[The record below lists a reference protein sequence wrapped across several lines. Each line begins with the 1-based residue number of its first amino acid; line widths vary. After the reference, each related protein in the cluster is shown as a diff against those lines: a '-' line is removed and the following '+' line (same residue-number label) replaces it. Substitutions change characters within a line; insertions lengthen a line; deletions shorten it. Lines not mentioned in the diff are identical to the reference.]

1 MAALGLAV
9 WNRDGTIDRSENERE
24 REAVTPSA
32 SCFFR
37 LAQNASRAFTAVF
50 SSGST
55 LLLPRS
61 HYDSP
66 FSLYPSVCLSVS
78 FCLVT
83 FSPSHRT
90 SFSLSF
96 CLSVRPSVC
105 LSPFSVGRYLPV
117 ALLNV
122 ISPIVRSASTSP
134 YTGCA

>member
-24 REAVTPSA
+24 RGRYTVCFVFLPSGPECESGFHCSFLVWVDA
-32 SCFFR
+32 PSPSLPLRFPFLSLSVR
-37 LAQNASRAFTAVF
+37 L
-50 SSGST
+50 
-55 LLLPRS
+55 
-61 HYDSP
+61 
-66 FSLYPSVCLSVS
+66 SLYLVLSRYLLS
-78 FCLVT
+78 LA
-83 FSPSHRT
+83 SPLL
-90 SFSLSF
+90 SLSF
-96 CLSVRPSVC
+96 CLSVCASVC